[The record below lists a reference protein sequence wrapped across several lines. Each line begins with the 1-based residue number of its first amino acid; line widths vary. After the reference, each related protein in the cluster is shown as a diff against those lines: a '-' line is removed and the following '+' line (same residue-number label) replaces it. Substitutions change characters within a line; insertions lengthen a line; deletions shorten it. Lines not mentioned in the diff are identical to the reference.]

1 MKNIVLTRI
10 DDRLIHGQVV
20 TAWIKQYP
28 INKILIIDDELSQ
41 NRLMERIYKA
51 AAPMGVE
58 VLIQSVSEA
67 REFLKEEPVKGENF
81 LILVKVPEII
91 ESLLKEGIEIKK
103 VILAAWGPRTAG
115 RPLTGMCRQ
124 AVRRLNALNG
134 LWKGEWKSFISWF
147 RMIRPLTSEACFS
160 EAGQNLI
167 WRR

>member
-67 REFLKEEPVKGENF
+67 REFLKGENF

-103 VILAAWGPRTAG
+103 VILGGMGAKNG
-115 RPLTGMCRQ
+115 RKTFNRNVSASGEEVECFKRIVEGGVEIFYQLVPNDK
-124 AVRRLNALNG
+124 AVN
-134 LWKGEWKSFISWF
+134 
-147 RMIRPLTSEACFS
+147 IRSLF
-160 EAGQNLI
+160 
-167 WRR
+167 

>member
-103 VILAAWGPRTAG
+103 VILGGMGAKNG
-115 RPLTGMCRQ
+115 RKTFNRNVS
-124 AVRRLNALNG
+124 ASVRRLNALNG

>member
-67 REFLKEEPVKGENF
+67 REFLKEENF

-91 ESLLKEGIEIKK
+91 ESLLKEGIEIEK
-103 VILAAWGPRTAG
+103 VILGGMGAKNG
-115 RPLTGMCRQ
+115 RKTFNRNVSASGEEVECFKRIVEGGVEIFYQLVPNDK
-124 AVRRLNALNG
+124 AVN
-134 LWKGEWKSFISWF
+134 
-147 RMIRPLTSEACFS
+147 IRSLF
-160 EAGQNLI
+160 
-167 WRR
+167 

>member
-67 REFLKEEPVKGENF
+67 REFLKEEPVRGENF

-91 ESLLKEGIEIKK
+91 ESLLKEGIEIEK
-103 VILAAWGPRTAG
+103 VILGGMGVVCQYHHPGCGSRPGRRTPGNLCIIVRRKYDTGIQIFFAG
-115 RPLTGMCRQ
+115 RIPAPQ
-124 AVRRLNALNG
+124 
-134 LWKGEWKSFISWF
+134 
-147 RMIRPLTSEACFS
+147 
-160 EAGQNLI
+160 
-167 WRR
+167 

>member
-58 VLIQSVSEA
+58 VLIQAVSEA
-67 REFLKEEPVKGENF
+67 VGFLKEEPVRGENL

-91 ESLLKEGIEIKK
+91 EVLLEEGVLITK
-103 VILAAWGPRTAG
+103 VILGGMGARNG
-115 RPLTGMCRQ
+115 RKTFNRNVSASDEEVKCFKRIVETGTEIFYQ
-124 AVRRLNALNG
+124 LVPNEKAVNI
-134 LWKGEWKSFISWF
+134 KSLF
-147 RMIRPLTSEACFS
+147 
-160 EAGQNLI
+160 
-167 WRR
+167 